1 MPCYQTNLIFIV
13 LLFFTLTGY
22 TQSKEIEG
30 KIMNT
35 KDVEGIHVLNKTSR
49 YNSVTDQN
57 GQFIINVR
65 KQDTLFFSSINFK
78 TKSLVITEEIYKKEY
93 VVLTLEELINELD
106 EVIIGPNLTGN
117 ITADIKSIKTEKPV
131 NFDDVGIPGF
141 KGKPEEK
148 IVPMV
153 PGVGLLTAVDLEAMF
168 KHLSGYYR
176 KLRLQRK
183 WESENYTVAQI
194 INLYG
199 FTFFEEAYKIPNNRL
214 YDFLLFS
221 IETST
226 LEKDFK
232 NQNYTSLLAIFAEKS
247 QTYLIRLSEKKE

>member
-1 MPCYQTNLIFIV
+1 MSIKLTILTFLTF
-13 LLFFTLTGY
+13 LLLSIKGY
-22 TQSKEIEG
+22 GQSK
-30 KIMNT
+30 KIHGRILNT
-35 KDVEGIHVLNKTSR
+35 KDIEGIHVLNKTSR
-49 YNSVTDQN
+49 YNAVTDQHGGFN
-57 GQFIINVR
+57 INVR
-65 KQDTLFFSSINFK
+65 KQDTLIFSSINYK
-78 TKSLVITEEIYKKEY
+78 TKSVIISAEIYNEKY

-106 EVIIGPNLTGN
+106 EVVIGPNLTGN
-117 ITADIKSIKTEKPV
+117 LSTDIKNIKTEEPI

-153 PGVGLLTAVDLEAMF
+153 PGLGLLTVVDLEAF
-168 KHLSGYYR
+168 YKHLSGYYK

-199 FTFFEEAYKIPNNRL
+199 FSFFEEAYQIPNDRL
-214 YDFLLFS
+214 YDFLLFCM
-221 IETST
+221 ETST

-232 NQNYTSLLAIFAEKS
+232 NQKFTAVLDIFSEKS
-247 QTYLIRLSEKKE
+247 ESYIIRLSEKKE